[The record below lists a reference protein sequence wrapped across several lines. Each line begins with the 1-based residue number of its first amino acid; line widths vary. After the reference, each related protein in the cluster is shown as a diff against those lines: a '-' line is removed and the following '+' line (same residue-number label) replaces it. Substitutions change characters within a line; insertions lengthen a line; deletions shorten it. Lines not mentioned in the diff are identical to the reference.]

1 MPYAVIDNCP
11 VPVQIAP
18 QVRLLKH
25 AVPSAVL
32 QSAYRGE
39 DARPL
44 LRRLHKHTQ
53 AYLYAAFAKHLPGF
67 LPANR
72 PGTGTHECRS
82 DGVAYR
88 GPVGRPLAPWQCGLD
103 WNVEAVPKLIEAAR
117 HFGWDLF
124 QPYPSTNEAHHTNF
138 RSRPKMPLAQ
148 PKATPA
154 RPSRVSSAGLALVA
168 SFEGLRLAPYQDV
181 AGVWTIG
188 YGHTLNVV
196 PKTHKLASAA
206 AAKVLLR
213 TDLTIYASAVR
224 RLVRAPLTQRQF
236 DALVSLAYNIGVGN
250 FESSTLRKQLNAEHY
265 ARAANQFLAW
275 NRAGGKVQPGLVRR
289 RQAER
294 AMFLA
299 GSNHGTRIVARTG
312 VK

>member
-1 MPYAVIDNCP
+1 MLYEVVDNCP

-53 AYLYAAFAKHLPGF
+53 AFLFAGFSKHLPGF
-67 LPANR
+67 LPANA
-72 PGTGTHECRS
+72 PGHSTHELYS

-88 GPVGRPLAPWQCGLD
+88 GPSGRPLAPWQCGLD
-103 WNVEAVPKLIEAAR
+103 WNVEAVPKLIEAGK

-124 QPYPSTNEAHHTNF
+124 QPYPSGAEAHHLNF
-138 RSRPKMPLAQ
+138 RSRPKMPLAS
-148 PKATPA
+148 KATPA

-250 FESSTLRKQLNAEHY
+250 FERSTLRKQLNAEHY

-299 GSNHGTRIVARTG
+299 GSNRGTRIVARTG

>member
-32 QSAYRGE
+32 QSAYRGK

-53 AYLYAAFAKHLPGF
+53 AFLFAAFSKHLPGF

-72 PGTGTHECRS
+72 PKTSTHELYS

-88 GPVGRPLAPWQCGLD
+88 GPVGRPIRPWGCGLD
-103 WNVEAVPKLIEAAR
+103 WNVEAVPKLIAAAR

-124 QPYPSTNEAHHTNF
+124 QPYPSGAEFHHLNF
-138 RSRPKMPLAQ
+138 RRYPKMPLAP

-188 YGHTLNVV
+188 YGHTLDVV
-196 PKTHKLASAA
+196 PETHKLASAA
-206 AAKVLLR
+206 SAKMLLR

-236 DALVSLAYNIGVGN
+236 DALVSLAYNIGIGA
-250 FESSTLRKQLNAEHY
+250 FEGSTLRKQLNAEHY
-265 ARAANQFLAW
+265 ARAANQFLVW
-275 NRAGGKVQPGLVRR
+275 NRAGGKVRPGLVARR
-289 RQAER
+289 KTER

-299 GSNHGTRIVARTG
+299 GSNRGTKIVARTG